1 MLGKIFGPEEI
12 TGEKCV
18 MRSFHILRFLF
29 FSAEDKKIVFSD
41 VAPRGLVEIY

>member
-18 MRSFHILRFLF
+18 MGSFYILRFMF
-29 FSAEDKKIVFSD
+29 FAAAKKIVFSD
-41 VAPRGLVEIY
+41 VAPRSLVEIY